1 MGIAFLFWMLY
12 LISPHPFREGEKPM
26 PRRQKNPLR
35 PLTDEERAVLL
46 EVSRARSERAD
57 RVARARLVLAVAEG
71 TPFTQAARSVGRRSG
86 DAVAA
91 LVARFN
97 TEGLAAI
104 EPRHGGGPKPKY
116 PAGERARILQEVQR
130 VPDREQDGTATW
142 SLTTLQRALRQ
153 ADDGL
158 PQVSTWTIFQVLHQA
173 GWSWQRSRSWCATGT
188 VERRRKEGIVPVTDP
203 QTEEK
208 KP

>member
-1 MGIAFLFWMLY
+1 M
-12 LISPHPFREGEKPM
+12 S
-26 PRRQKNPLR
+26 RRQKNPLR
-35 PLTDEERAVLL
+35 PLTDEERAILL

-57 RVARARLVLAVAEG
+57 RVARAHLVLAVADG
-71 TPFTQAARSVGRRSG
+71 ASFTQAARSAGRRSG

-91 LVARFN
+91 LVTRCN
-97 TEGLAAI
+97 TEGVVAAI
-104 EPRHGGGPKPKY
+104 DPRHGGGPSPKY
-116 PAGERARILQEVQR
+116 TTGERARILQEVQR
-130 VPDREQDGTATW
+130 VPDRQREGTATW

-173 GWSWQRSRSWCATGT
+173 GWSWQRSRSWCPTGT
-188 VERRRKEGIVPVTDP
+188 AERRRKEGVVTVTDP

-208 KP
+208 KR

>member
-1 MGIAFLFWMLY
+1 M
-12 LISPHPFREGEKPM
+12 S
-26 PRRQKNPLR
+26 RRQKTPLR
-35 PLTDEERAVLL
+35 PLADEERAVLSA
-46 EVSRARSERAD
+46 VSRAQSDRAD
-57 RVARARLVLAVAEG
+57 RVTRARLVLAVAEG
-71 TPFTQAARSVGRRSG
+71 ASFTQAARSVGRRAG

-104 EPRHGGGPKPKY
+104 EPRHGGGPSPQY
-116 PAGERARILQEVQR
+116 TARERARIFQEVQR
-130 VPDREQDGTATW
+130 VPDRQRDGTATW

-158 PQVSTWTIFQVLHQA
+158 PQGSTWTLFQVLHQA
-173 GWSWQRSRSWCATGT
+173 GWSWQRSRRWGATGT
-188 VERRRKEGIVPVTDP
+188 VERRRKEGVVPVPDP

-208 KP
+208 KR